1 MKNGRP
7 TCGRLPCFLPVRWL
21 LAFLFSGEEDFGITL
36 LEQLRKDALSSP
48 GGMLNSVREEETC
61 LFFGKQDVDSVV
73 ETLKRF
79 EYFDEL
85 IWSAESALAIF

>member
-1 MKNGRP
+1 
-7 TCGRLPCFLPVRWL
+7 
-21 LAFLFSGEEDFGITL
+21 
-36 LEQLRKDALSSP
+36 
-48 GGMLNSVREEETC
+48 MLNSVREEETC

>member
-36 LEQLRKDALSSP
+36 LEAAAEGRPVIARGDAQQRTGRGDVSL
-48 GGMLNSVREEETC
+48 LW
-61 LFFGKQDVDSVV
+61 KQDVDSVV

>member
-1 MKNGRP
+1 M
-7 TCGRLPCFLPVRWL
+7 LPALYAGCSRSCSPV
-21 LAFLFSGEEDFGITL
+21 EEYFGITL
-36 LEQLRKDALSSP
+36 LEAAAEGRPVIAR
-48 GGMLNSVREEETC
+48 GGTLNSVREEETC

-85 IWSAESALAIF
+85 IWSAESDLAIF

>member
-1 MKNGRP
+1 MV
-7 TCGRLPCFLPVRWL
+7 LPCLR
-21 LAFLFSGEEDFGITL
+21 
-36 LEQLRKDALSSP
+36 QLRKDALSSP